1 MTSTPS
7 VRGRAAERG
16 EGNLRLIVFLLLVA
30 LIGYLGIKNVPTYF
44 AMQSLKQ
51 DLAEM
56 TRGDG
61 TANQPV
67 EKIRRKADSIIAEYG
82 QWGVKSQD
90 VQIQKDGKLT
100 TVTFQCTQ
108 PIDCIVTTYDWQI
121 SEVYKQQAY

>member
-16 EGNLRLIVFLLLVA
+16 EGNLRLIVFLLIIALV
-30 LIGYLGIKNVPTYF
+30 GYLGIKNVPTYF
-44 AMQSLKQ
+44 AMQNLKQ

-61 TANQPV
+61 VANQPV
-67 EKIRRKADSIIAEYG
+67 DKIRRKADSIVAEYG

-90 VQIQKDGKLT
+90 VDIQKDGKLT
-100 TVTFQCTQ
+100 TVTFTCSQ
-108 PIDCIVTTYDWQI
+108 PIDLLVTTYDWKI
-121 SEVYKQQAY
+121 AEVYKQQSY